1 MRVILKA
8 AAVGL
13 ALGILTFGAS
23 ASALAADPEGRFRI
37 SAEMDGYL
45 TIHSDGSMDLDAA
58 LASEIF
64 GISWPPSGV
73 GWGNWVRTGEGEITF
88 TYTGDQGELTY
99 ICGDWPGYAVGE
111 SLDAGELCWLGHG
124 AGKGLELDSATRVE

>member
-1 MRVILKA
+1 MQLVQSRLRPTMPTPKQILRCWPF
-8 AAVGL
+8 VRL
-13 ALGILTFGAS
+13 AL
-23 ASALAADPEGRFRI
+23 
-37 SAEMDGYL
+37 
-45 TIHSDGSMDLDAA
+45 MDLDAA

-73 GWGNWVRTGEGEITF
+73 GWGHWVRTGEGEITF

-124 AGKGLELDSATRVE
+124 AGEGLELDSATRVE